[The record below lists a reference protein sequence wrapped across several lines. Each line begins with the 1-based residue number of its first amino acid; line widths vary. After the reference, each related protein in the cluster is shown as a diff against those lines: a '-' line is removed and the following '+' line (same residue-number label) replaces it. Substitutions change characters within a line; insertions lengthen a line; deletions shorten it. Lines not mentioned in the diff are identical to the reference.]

1 MCCFYPTML
10 NGLFAIWSP
19 VFLPKVPQAMLQIR
33 PPWVVH
39 FAPEQLV
46 HIAPDLLVHFSPEC
60 LVHFTADYSESLPW
74 VRQELALARPRLVIT
89 LGAEG
94 CRSCTRSPF
103 GESAN
108 VAPETTD

>member
-46 HIAPDLLVHFSPEC
+46 HIAPDLLVHFSPEY
-60 LVHFTADYSESLPW
+60 LVNFTADYSILSGRTGRGHQHRRMS
-74 VRQELALARPRLVIT
+74 VIRPKR
-89 LGAEG
+89 A
-94 CRSCTRSPF
+94 SS
-103 GESAN
+103 
-108 VAPETTD
+108 